1 MSHPGLSIDPVPLQ
15 GPALARAYIEDFPS
29 VEDFYGA
36 GDPGTIASYREL
48 ADGIRAA
55 YPDSRWET
63 LSHLLPELESAA
75 QQRLRDLI
83 QGRGLFVATGQQAGL
98 FVSPLLTLYKALTA
112 ARLASQLEEA
122 LGLPV
127 MPLFN
132 VASEDH
138 DWAEVDHTYVI
149 DLENRLVRLSVT
161 RPHAAG
167 EGAATPP
174 VESIA
179 LDEDVERALGD
190 LEQLTP
196 ESEFKASVL
205 GPLRDAYHPGRPVA
219 AAFQAALAQLLRGH
233 QFLFS
238 RTAHPFVKGE
248 TREILWSEWERRSES
263 EARLIE
269 RSEAIKQA
277 GFEPQVGVVAGATQL
292 FLEGGFGR
300 DRILHDG
307 EGAYLRRSGERLSA
321 EELRATIERT
331 PERVSPGALLRPVT
345 EARAFPVLAYV
356 GGPAEI
362 AYLAQSRVLF
372 ERVQI
377 PAPVIVPRAAFRIIE
392 PKVARVLEKY
402 GIGADDL
409 AGDAATAV
417 RRLLNERTPAE
428 LQESLEALRRSVA
441 AALDEVEAR
450 ALAFDPGARSALDTG
465 RKAVSGSIRSL
476 ESRLQARV
484 REQHGVMQGQLEK
497 AAVNLYPGG
506 KPQERV
512 LTVYP
517 FLVRYGEGLL
527 DEISAKVVTPL
538 D

>member
-1 MSHPGLSIDPVPLQ
+1 MTHPGLSIDPVPLQ
-15 GPALARAYIEDFPS
+15 GPALTRAYIDDFPS
-29 VEDFYGA
+29 VESFYRA
-36 GDPGTIASYREL
+36 GDPGTIDSYRAL
-48 ADGIRAA
+48 ARTVRNA
-55 YPDSRWET
+55 YPDSRWQA
-63 LSHLLPELESAA
+63 LARLLPELQGAA
-75 QQRLRDLI
+75 RERLKDII

-98 FVSPLLTLYKALTA
+98 FVSPLFTLYKALTA

-127 MPLFN
+127 MPLFS

-138 DWAEVDHTYVI
+138 DWPEVDHTYVI

-161 RPHAAG
+161 SAHGAG
-167 EGAATPP
+167 EEGPTPP
-174 VESIA
+174 VESIE
-179 LDEDVERALGD
+179 LDPDIERVLDYLA
-190 LEQLTP
+190 QMTP
-196 ESEFKASVL
+196 ETEFKAGVL
-205 GPLRDAYHPGRPVA
+205 EPLRDAYRPGRPVA
-219 AAFQAALAQLLRGH
+219 AAFQAALAHLLRGH

-238 RTAHPFVKGE
+238 RTAHPFVKSE

-307 EGAYLRRSGERLSA
+307 DGAYLRRSGERLSA

-362 AYLAQSRVLF
+362 AYLAQSQVLF
-372 ERVQI
+372 ELSDV
-377 PAPVIVPRAAFRIIE
+377 PAPVVVPRAAFRIIE

-441 AALDEVEAR
+441 AGLDEVEAA
-450 ALAFDPGARSALDTG
+450 ALAFDPGARSALDRG
-465 RKAVSGSIRSL
+465 RKAVYGSIRSL

-506 KPQERV
+506 KLQERV

-517 FLVRYGEGLL
+517 FLVRYGERLL
-527 DEISAKVVTPL
+527 DEIAARVVTPL